1 MKSKLST
8 LGLVLLLLALAVLV
22 FSAFAA
28 AEEQEQ
34 PPVQETANT
43 PTDKES
49 CEALG
54 GRWGRIGLLLEEK
67 CNLPTS
73 DAGEEC
79 RDWDDCV
86 GACIAELSLE
96 VSDRAP
102 EGVVYTTGRCSA
114 WRITMGCH
122 AFVEDGKVYGI
133 MCAD

>member
-8 LGLVLLLLALAVLV
+8 LGLVLFLGALVLSG
-22 FSAFAA
+22 FGAA
-28 AEEQEQ
+28 AGQEQ
-34 PPVQETANT
+34 PPVQETITT
-43 PTDKES
+43 PTDKGS

-54 GRWGRIGLLLEEK
+54 GRWGRIGLWLEER

-79 RDWDDCV
+79 CDSSQCV
-86 GACIAELSLE
+86 GACIAELSQE
-96 VSDRAP
+96 DFDRAP
-102 EGVVYTTGRCSA
+102 AGVVYTKGRCSA
-114 WRITMGCH
+114 WRITVGCH

>member
-1 MKSKLST
+1 MKHKLLA
-8 LGLVLLLLALAVLV
+8 LGLLLLLTALV
-22 FSAFAA
+22 FSGSGSAK
-28 AEEQEQ
+28 EQEQ
-34 PPVQETANT
+34 PPVQDTIST

-54 GRWGRIGLLLEEK
+54 GRWGRIGLSLEEK

-79 RDWDDCV
+79 CDSDDCA
-86 GACIAELSLE
+86 GACIAELSQEDL
-96 VSDRAP
+96 DRAP
-102 EGVVYTTGRCSA
+102 EGVVYTKGRCSA
-114 WRITMGCH
+114 WSIIVGCH

>member
-8 LGLVLLLLALAVLV
+8 LGLVLLLGVLV
-22 FSAFAA
+22 FSGLGSAK
-28 AEEQEQ
+28 EQEQ
-34 PPVQETANT
+34 PPVQETISA

-54 GRWGRIGLLLEEK
+54 GHWGRIGLLLEEK

-79 RDWDDCV
+79 CDWDDCE

-96 VSDRAP
+96 DLDRAP
-102 EGVVYTTGRCSA
+102 QGVVYTKGRCSA
-114 WRITMGCH
+114 WRIIVGCH

>member
-1 MKSKLST
+1 MESKLST
-8 LGLVLLLLALAVLV
+8 LGLVLLVGVLF
-22 FSAFAA
+22 FSGSGA

-34 PPVQETANT
+34 PPGRETISA

-54 GRWGRIGLLLEEK
+54 GHWGRIGLSLEEK

-79 RDWDDCV
+79 CDSDDCV
-86 GACIAELSLE
+86 GACIAELSQEDL
-96 VSDRAP
+96 DKAP
-102 EGVVYTTGRCSA
+102 QGVVYTKGRCSA
-114 WRITMGCH
+114 WRITVGCH
-122 AFVEDGKVYGI
+122 AFVEEGKVYGI